1 VVITRRRRRAATA
14 TRLPVLIGIA
24 ALIVAL
30 VAACGGN
37 STPPP
42 VVAGSPSQSAA
53 PSQPAAPFTPST
65 QAPSAGASGGSSAV
79 PSGGPAESPSPQGS
93 ETPVPTVSPSPGPGS
108 TDACSGT
115 AENRD
120 FYAALAASVAWDVYC
135 PVLPPG
141 WFVDSA
147 PNSGLYRLSNGGRLS
162 ITYRGPNGARLV
174 IREGSYCA
182 GLPDCIP
189 SGTDV
194 GSARFGD
201 RDARL
206 LDLGSGSWLVVVA
219 PAGADVEWQATGSGM
234 DGPTLA
240 GYTAAFSR
248 VDQ

>member
-1 VVITRRRRRAATA
+1 MTHPRRRAVPAP
-14 TRLPVLIGIA
+14 RLLALIGVA
-24 ALIVAL
+24 AL
-30 VAACGGN
+30 VAACGV
-37 STPPP
+37 TP
-42 VVAGSPSQSAA
+42 SPSPVTSPSPFPSAA
-53 PSQPAAPFTPST
+53 SSPPST
-65 QAPSAGASGGSSAV
+65 EAPSASASGGASSV
-79 PSGGPAESPSPQGS
+79 PSVGPDESASPQVSETPLPTVRPSPQ
-93 ETPVPTVSPSPGPGS
+93 PGS
-108 TDACSGT
+108 ADACSGT
-115 AENRD
+115 AENRN

-135 PVLPPG
+135 AVLPPG

-147 PNSGLYRLSNGGRLS
+147 PNSGSYRLSNGGRLS

-219 PAGADVEWQATGSGM
+219 PAGADVDWQATGSGM
-234 DGPTLA
+234 DGPALA
-240 GYTAAFSR
+240 GYTAAFAR